1 MGKINGN
8 VKEEM
13 MEKKN
18 WAVVGVSPNEEK
30 FGFKVFDTLKNH
42 KYIVYGVNPRYDEV
56 KGEKIYSEL
65 EPILDK
71 VECINFVVNPKIT
84 YEMMEKLD
92 PSQVQYLWFQPGAYD
107 DAVLELGEKKGFNL
121 VYGSC
126 VLVELGNR

>member
-1 MGKINGN
+1 MGKINGS

-13 MEKKN
+13 LEKKN

-56 KGEKIYSEL
+56 RGEKIYNEL

-71 VECINFVVNPKIT
+71 IECINFVVNPKIT
-84 YEMMEKLD
+84 YEMMENLD
-92 PSQVQYLWFQPGAYD
+92 PSQVEYLWFQPGAYD
-107 DAVLELGEKKGFNL
+107 DKVLELGTSKGFNM
-121 VYGSC
+121 VHGSC
-126 VLVELGNR
+126 VLVELANR